1 MYVSIKW
8 LKRHVDL
15 DGLSAEQIC
24 DDLTLSTA
32 EVEGLEPFA
41 PWLGDVTVGYVTDR
55 QPHPDADK
63 LSVCTVDIGEDEP
76 LNIVCGAPNVDAGQ
90 KVAVATVG
98 TVLPGDFKIKKS
110 KIRGVPSQGMIC
122 ALDELGLGDDHAGIW
137 VLPDHVE
144 VGQPLAKA
152 MDLEDHV
159 IEIDNKSLTHRPD
172 LWGHRGIA
180 GELAAIY
187 RRELTPIDLTMPTT
201 GDADGCPVTIESD
214 ACSRYLALEITGA
227 RALPSP
233 LWMQAL
239 LLAVGQRPIDQIV
252 DLSNFV
258 MLDLGQPNHTFDR
271 RAIGDAGIVVRQ
283 ARGGETIRTLDDEER
298 KLEESDLLICAGDTP
313 VALAG
318 IMGGEASKIEGD
330 TDALVLE
337 VATFDPT
344 VVRRTSARLALR
356 TDSSARFEKSLD
368 PTLPE
373 KAAARFVRLLAE
385 LQPDVALPSKP
396 TIAGDGAD
404 PAFSLRLR
412 PDHVRRSLGKAVSDD
427 EIRDILERLG
437 FGVTTAGDDFE
448 VAVPS
453 ARATKDVGIE
463 RDLVEEVGRI
473 HRYGEIEPKAMS
485 FDLVPPPR
493 SERRRLVRKVQDRL
507 AGGARF
513 HEVIAY
519 SFVHDDLVQ
528 KLGEEKLD
536 YVRVINPVV
545 KGEERVR
552 RSVVPSLL
560 APLESNRRASD
571 DVRLFEVGKGYVPEG
586 GNDRGEPKERHLLG
600 LVWASTRPAKNAAF
614 DENRF
619 AQLYGVVS
627 ELIEHLGY
635 EAPAWRLADAA
646 PAWAHPG
653 KRLVASWDGV
663 DEDVALVADLDP
675 GVAAALGLSG
685 ELTSDVAVAEVSLD
699 ALLAGPKKSARY
711 VPLPKFPGIKVDVAV
726 SLDEATPS
734 QAVVDAIEAS
744 GKGIVA
750 RVELFDLYRGESLGE
765 GRKSLAYHVLLQ
777 SGSKTLSDKDEQ
789 KFLKRFEQAVK
800 GLGGELRSG

>member
-15 DGLSAEQIC
+15 GGLSAEQIC

-41 PWLGDVTVGYVTDR
+41 PWLGDVTVGLVKTR
-55 QPHPDADK
+55 EPHPDADK
-63 LSVCTVDIGEDEP
+63 LSVCTVDIGGDEA
-76 LNIVCGAPNVDAGQ
+76 LTIVCGAPNVDAGQ

-122 ALDELGLGDDHAGIW
+122 ALDELGLGDDHEGIW
-137 VLPDHVE
+137 VLPGDVA
-144 VGQPLAKA
+144 VGESLAKA

-187 RRELTPIDLTMPTT
+187 RRDLRSIDLTLPAT
-201 GDADGCPVTIESD
+201 GDAPGCPVKIESP
-214 ACSRYLALEITGA
+214 ACSKYLALEIAGA

-239 LLAVGQRPIDQIV
+239 LLAVGQRPIDQLV

-271 RAIGDAGIVVRQ
+271 RAIGDDGIVVRQ
-283 ARGGETIRTLDDEER
+283 AHAGETLRTLDDEER
-298 KLEESDLLICAGDTP
+298 ALVDTDLLICAGDTP

-318 IMGGEASKIEGD
+318 IMGGEGSKVEGD

-368 PTLPE
+368 PTLPAR
-373 KAAARFVRLLAE
+373 AAAHFVRLLAE
-385 LQPDVALPSKP
+385 LQPEVTLPSKL
-396 TIAGDGAD
+396 TEVGDGVD

-412 PDHVRRSLGKAVSDD
+412 TDHVRRSLGKAVDD
-427 EIRDILERLG
+427 AEIRDILERLG
-437 FGVTTAGDDFE
+437 FGVRDVEEGFE

-453 ARATKDVGIE
+453 ARATKDIGIE

-473 HRYGEIEPKAMS
+473 HRYGEIEPAAMA

-493 SERRRLVRKVQDRL
+493 NDRRRLVRQIQDRL

-519 SFVHDDLVQ
+519 SFVHDDLVK
-528 KLGEEKLD
+528 KLGQEDLG

-545 KGEERVR
+545 QGEERVR
-552 RSVVPSLL
+552 RSVVASLL
-560 APLESNRRASD
+560 APLEANRRGGD
-571 DVRLFEVGKGYVPEG
+571 DVRLFEIGKGYVPED
-586 GNDRGEPKERHLLG
+586 GNDRGEPRERHLLG
-600 LVWASTRPAKNAAF
+600 LVWATPRPGQHASF

-627 ELIEHLGY
+627 ELIAHLGY
-635 EAPAWRLADAA
+635 EAPSWTVAEQA

-653 KRLVASWDGV
+653 KRLEARFDGV
-663 DEDVALVADLDP
+663 DEALALVADLDP
-675 GVAAALGLSG
+675 GAAAALGLSG
-685 ELTSDVAVAEVSLD
+685 ELASDVAVAEISLD
-699 ALLAGPKKSARY
+699 ALLAGPKRSARY
-711 VPLPKFPGIKVDVAV
+711 TPLPKFPGIKVDVAV
-726 SLDEATPS
+726 ALDEATPS

-750 RVELFDLYRGESLGE
+750 SVELFDLYRGDALGE
-765 GRKSLAYHVLLQ
+765 GRKSLAYHVILQ
-777 SGSKTLSDKDEQ
+777 SGSKTLSEKDEQ
-789 KFLKRFEQAVK
+789 KFLKRFDQAVQK
-800 GLGGELRSG
+800 LGGELRSG